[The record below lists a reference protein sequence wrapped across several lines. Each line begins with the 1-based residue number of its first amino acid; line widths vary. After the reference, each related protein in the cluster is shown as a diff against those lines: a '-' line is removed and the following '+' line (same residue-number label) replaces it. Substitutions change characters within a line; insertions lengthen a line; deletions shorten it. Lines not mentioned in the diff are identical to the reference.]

1 MPPRPGRAKRF
12 TATLCGAVL
21 LLWQGT
27 SAAHTALVAVATNFA
42 PTLAS
47 IVEVFQAHS
56 GHRIT
61 LASGASGKIYAQI
74 RHGAPFDAFLSA
86 DQAKPA
92 ALVKAGLALPDSRF
106 SYALGALVL
115 WSADPERVD
124 ARGQVLIRGDFRR
137 LALANPRLAPY
148 GVAALEVLQALDLVE
163 TTRARWVL
171 GENIAQTYQFVH
183 SGNAEL
189 GLVARAQLWRAG
201 QAAGGSAWPVPASLH
216 APIRQDAVLLQSG
229 RDNPAAR
236 ALLDFLRGAQ
246 ARRIMESQGYTW
258 PGA

>member
-1 MPPRPGRAKRF
+1 MPPRPGRTRRNR
-12 TATLCGAVL
+12 TVL
-21 LLWQGT
+21 LASVALLWQ
-27 SAAHTALVAVATNFA
+27 SAAGAQDALVAVASNFA
-42 PTLAS
+42 PTLDA
-47 IVEVFQAHS
+47 IVEAFQAQD

-61 LASGASGKIYAQI
+61 VASGASGKIYAQI

-92 ALVKAGLALPDSRF
+92 ALVAAGLALPDSRF

-115 WSADPERVD
+115 WSADPARVD
-124 ARGQVLIRGDFRR
+124 PLGQVLSRGDFRH

-148 GVAALEVLQALDLVE
+148 GVAALEVLQALNLLE
-163 TTRARWVL
+163 ATRLRWVL
-171 GENIAQTYQFVH
+171 GENIAQAYQFVH

-189 GLVARAQLWRAG
+189 GLVARAQVWREG
-201 QAAGGSAWPVPASLH
+201 RLTGGSAWAVPASLH
-216 APIRQDAVLLQSG
+216 APIRQDAVLLQAG

-236 ALLDFLRGAQ
+236 ALLQFLRGEQ
-246 ARRIMESQGYTW
+246 ARRIIESQGYAW